1 MPYRHFTHLFV
12 IAATLLFNTA
22 CATKTMHPTQIY
34 TLKNT
39 QPPTTETHPK
49 PHSKVLQIA
58 MPQTTRELHT
68 REIRYAVHANQ
79 RQSYAYNRWSDT
91 PDRLIAAYLR
101 EAVANHGLFRAV
113 TGPYSEAKADRRLE
127 SYLDD
132 FYLQFPEKAP
142 AYAILDMRFVLL
154 DTANRH
160 VIASRRFYQ
169 RVAVAKPTPQAG
181 VDALHEALRRLAS
194 ELLIWLEKLP

>member
-1 MPYRHFTHLFV
+1 
-12 IAATLLFNTA
+12 
-22 CATKTMHPTQIY
+22 
-34 TLKNT
+34 
-39 QPPTTETHPK
+39 
-49 PHSKVLQIA
+49 